1 MPMPPSHTIRRLSS
15 SAPPCD
21 APSVRLSRGL
31 RGRSA
36 AGATGRHWSQ
46 TLFLLLAL
54 SVLPIGCKA
63 CEDEEDGTTAEGGSS
78 TSGGESTG
86 GGLEA
91 PDGSQGPGDEGW
103 DGDEGG
109 GAGGDT
115 ASGGTQ
121 NGTQGG
127 GDDASSAGGESPWGS
142 PVTEQGRPLPPRRP
156 MNSGARNAYA
166 QGVSAAQSGNDAAAV
181 RAFEQALSAD
191 GNAYKAAYNLGV
203 MADRAG
209 NERQALDYYRRA
221 LRILPDYERAAQGIV
236 TIHIRNNNVPE
247 ALAFI
252 EPLARQWVRNLYL
265 QALYAEVLVHANRP
279 DDALTAARGAL
290 RRDERFVP
298 AMVAIVK
305 ASLKQNRTEL
315 AEAIIAQAL
324 EVDDDNAELHY
335 LKGRMLLE
343 EEGRQRDALNELRRA
358 VTLRPDFAEARMA
371 LGIQLMNGA
380 NYTEALQQFQAA
392 AALAPT
398 LVAVHLNLG
407 DAYRANKNWQQ
418 AKASFDRALSM
429 QSNLPEAHFDLA
441 LMYMSAGEDFPG
453 QSNLES
459 LQKAVEEFNTYRSMM
474 GPRLPRDDPSEAYLE
489 DLNRQVER
497 EQRRIEREAARAQ
510 RDAARTGAEGG
521 DGGQ

>member
-1 MPMPPSHTIRRLSS
+1 MKNYLPL
-15 SAPPCD
+15 AL
-21 APSVRLSRGL
+21 V
-31 RGRSA
+31 
-36 AGATGRHWSQ
+36 
-46 TLFLLLAL
+46 LLLAPL
-54 SVLPIGCKA
+54 GCKA
-63 CEDEEDGTTAEGGSS
+63 CEDEDEGTTAEDGDS
-78 TSGGESTG
+78 TSGGERTADG
-86 GGLEA
+86 IDA
-91 PDGSQGPGDEGW
+91 PPGSRDADEGW
-103 DGDEGG
+103 DGDEPGG
-109 GAGGDT
+109 GET
-115 ASGGTQ
+115 ASGGGAQ
-121 NGTQGG
+121 DGTQGG
-127 GDDASSAGGESPWGS
+127 GSDSNESPWGS

-166 QGVSAAQSGNDAAAV
+166 QGVSAAQRGDSQSAV
-181 RAFEQALSAD
+181 RAFEQALAAD

-209 NERQALDYYRRA
+209 NERRALEYYRRA

-236 TIHIRNNNVPE
+236 TIHVRNGNVSE
-247 ALAFI
+247 AVSFI

-265 QALYAEVLVHANRP
+265 QAIYAEVLVHANRP
-279 DDALTAARGAL
+279 DDALTAARQAL

-315 AEAIIAQAL
+315 AEAIIGQAL
-324 EVDDDNAELHY
+324 EVDDENAELHY

-358 VTLRPDFAEARMA
+358 VSLRPDFAEARMA
-371 LGIQLMNGA
+371 LGIQLMSGA

-392 AALAPT
+392 ANLAPT

-407 DAYRANKNWQQ
+407 DAHRANKNWQQ

-429 QSNLPEAHFDLA
+429 ESNLPEAHFNLA
-441 LMYMSAGEDFPG
+441 LMYMTAGEDFPG

-497 EQRRIEREAARAQ
+497 EQRRIERDRARAQ
-510 RDAARTGAEGG
+510 REAERAARQAEEGG
-521 DGGQ
+521 GE

>member
-1 MPMPPSHTIRRLSS
+1 MKNALPLALI
-15 SAPPCD
+15 
-21 APSVRLSRGL
+21 
-31 RGRSA
+31 
-36 AGATGRHWSQ
+36 
-46 TLFLLLAL
+46 LLLAPL
-54 SVLPIGCKA
+54 GCDA
-63 CEDEEDGTTAEGGSS
+63 CEDEDESTTASADDS
-78 TSGGESTG
+78 TSGGERTADG
-86 GGLEA
+86 IDA
-91 PDGSQGPGDEGW
+91 PPGSRDPDEGW
-103 DGDEGG
+103 DGDEPDDGSGG
-109 GAGGDT
+109 ET

-121 NGTQGG
+121 DGTQDG
-127 GDDASSAGGESPWGS
+127 GDAGGESPWGS

-166 QGVSAAQSGNDAAAV
+166 QGVQAAQRGDAQSAV
-181 RAFEQALSAD
+181 RAFEQALAAD

-209 NERQALDYYRRA
+209 NERRALEYYRRA

-236 TIHIRNNNVPE
+236 TIHVRRGNVPD
-247 ALAFI
+247 ALSFI

-265 QALYAEVLVHANRP
+265 QSIYAEVLVHANRP
-279 DDALTAARGAL
+279 DAALAAARRAL

-335 LKGRMLLE
+335 LKGRMLLD

-358 VTLRPDFAEARMA
+358 VALRPDYAEARMA
-371 LGIQLMNGA
+371 LGIQLMSGA

-392 AALAPT
+392 ANLAPT

-407 DAYRANKNWQQ
+407 DAHRANKNWQQ

-429 QSNLPEAHFDLA
+429 QSNLPEAHFNLA

-497 EQRRIEREAARAQ
+497 EQRRIERDRARAQ
-510 RDAARTGAEGG
+510 REAERAARQAEGG
-521 DGGQ
+521 GE